1 MPVGTTLRYDEVPL
15 EDFLLA
21 LRQHEHDVRVGHLP
35 PQQQLKEVRLE
46 ARWTPPGA
54 TEASPLT
61 VYLLQERDALSEQ
74 VEVFF
79 LLRAPSALA
88 SPMRDMALKFRVF
101 LQGRQI
107 PSLFRIDPRF
117 GLVYGSTLDP
127 LDETIRWDKP
137 WSFVTLY
144 LTEDPS
150 SPSLAVMDYV
160 SQGARKRYQE
170 LFLKVNQVA
179 PSSPGFL
186 KNAWKRMRGSGQEEA
201 GVHRL
206 SYRLVALLS
215 SFLQNEPCVNATIS
229 MIFKEL
235 PGGAGRPGLLD
246 PRFATFYPSGHDRFF
261 ASLGELA

>member
-15 EDFLLA
+15 DDFLLA
-21 LRQHEHDVRVGHLP
+21 LRQHERDVRLGHLP

-46 ARWTPPGA
+46 MRWTPFSA
-54 TEASPLT
+54 TEPSPLT
-61 VYLLQERDALSEQ
+61 IYLLQERDALSEQ

-88 SPMRDMALKFRVF
+88 VPLRDMALKFRAF
-101 LQGRQI
+101 LRKRQL

-117 GLVYGSTLDP
+117 GLVYGSALDP
-127 LDETIRWDKP
+127 LDETIRWDRP
-137 WSFVTLY
+137 WSIVTLY

-160 SQGARKRYQE
+160 SPDARKRYQE

-186 KNAWKRMRGSGQEEA
+186 KNAWKRLRGGGQQEA

-215 SFLQNEPCVNATIS
+215 AFLQNEPCVDATIS

-235 PGGAGRPGLLD
+235 PRGTGGVGLLD
-246 PRFATFYPSGHDRFF
+246 PRFATYYPSGHDRFF